1 MNAAIVI
8 TVIAGYFLLLL
19 AVSRLASRRADSSAF
34 VNAGR
39 RMPWPVVAFGMI
51 GAAISGVT
59 FVSVPGMVVSSGYA
73 YLQMILG
80 FVVGYAVIAFAL
92 IPMFYSRG
100 VISIYSYLETR
111 YGRST
116 YRSGAWFFLISK
128 MLGAAVRFFVVCVV
142 LQELVFGPAG
152 IPFTFNVIVT
162 IALIWL
168 YTARSGVKAVIW
180 TDTLKSFC
188 LIMSVVLCIYFIADN
203 LGHDLKSLTSAVAA
217 HSTSR
222 VFFFDDPLSGS
233 YFWKQFVAGV
243 FLAIAMTGLDQDMM
257 QRTLACPDYRRSRK
271 NLLVSSLLQ
280 LVVVALFLVLGTL
293 LVMFVEHTPGMEMPD
308 KTDSL
313 FSLVAT
319 HPTMP
324 VAVGVLFILGLVSAA
339 YSAAGSALTSLT
351 TSYTID
357 IMGLG
362 DPSHPRHVA
371 VRRRVHIAMS
381 CVMGLIIIAFYY
393 ISNSDAISAVYTL
406 ASYTYGPIL
415 GLFAFGMMCRRPVRD
430 SLVPLVC
437 VASPGLAWATT
448 WLLRH
453 FTGYETGF
461 ELLLINAAYVMA
473 GLTVLSKSVNDIH
486 FKTAS
491 KKQKA

>member
-1 MNAAIVI
+1 MNATIII
-8 TVIAGYFLLLL
+8 TVIAAYFVLLL
-19 AVSRLASRRADSSAF
+19 VISRLASRRADSASF

-39 RMPWPVVAFGMI
+39 RMPWPLVAFGMI

-59 FVSVPGMVVSSGYA
+59 FVSVPGMVAANGYA
-73 YLQMILG
+73 YLQMVLG
-80 FVVGYAVIAFAL
+80 FIVGYAVIAFAL

-111 YGRST
+111 YGQST

-142 LQELVFGPAG
+142 LQELVFGPVG

-188 LIMSVVLCIYFIADN
+188 LIMSVVLCIYFIAEN
-203 LGHDLKSLTSAVAA
+203 LGHDLPSLTKAIAA
-217 HSTSR
+217 HPTSQ

-233 YFWKQFVAGV
+233 YFWKQFVAGI

-257 QRTLACPDYRRSRK
+257 QRTLACPDYRQSRK
-271 NLLVSSLLQ
+271 NMLVSSLLQ
-280 LVVVALFLVLGTL
+280 LIVVALFLILGTL
-293 LVMFVEHTPGMEMPD
+293 LVMFVEHTPGMEMPA
-308 KTDSL
+308 KSDSL

-319 HPTMP
+319 HPSMP
-324 VAVGVLFILGLVSAA
+324 VVVGALFILGLVSAA

-357 IMGLG
+357 IMGLN

-371 VRRRVHIAMS
+371 TRRRVHIAMS

-393 ISNSDAISAVYTL
+393 ISDSDAISAVYTL

-415 GLFAFGMMCRRPVRD
+415 GLFAFGMLCRRPVRD
-430 SLVPLVC
+430 RWVPLVC
-437 VASPGLAWATT
+437 ILAPGLAWVTT
-448 WLLRH
+448 WLLKR

-461 ELLLINAAYVMA
+461 ELLLINAAYVVV
-473 GLTVLSKSVNDIH
+473 GLLLLSN
-486 FKTAS
+486 
-491 KKQKA
+491 KKK